1 MFQIIPAIGTIIA
14 LAAFFFAVYYRTV
27 QKYSQIG
34 ADSVKSIGELPTK
47 SRLDATKVIVN
58 VFDLDVDKLPPDKQ
72 FELALKTFEKRE
84 RESKR
89 NFVLTLSGGGI
100 MLIFAV
106 FYWIS
111 QMDGPKMIGAALAA
125 DRNGTIAALNERGF
139 YATSDTRLVDSLAK
153 TAVVDTKIIDPFER
167 AQKFVNMIASQPTV
181 MELRT
186 RAAQDLAPFQVAGDI
201 LAVSVPKRAD
211 QPPRY
216 IAFVR
221 RQSPLAGRLISIRAR
236 GRADNFLR
244 LYAQPA
250 IDSDSPADVQLNY
263 EQFSEVFGFKPNGS
277 ANALIT
283 ASAETETRDS
293 TCPRYE
299 GFAITSCD
307 LPARIGMNNIPARL
321 PR

>member
-1 MFQIIPAIGTIIA
+1 
-14 LAAFFFAVYYRTV
+14 
-27 QKYSQIG
+27 
-34 ADSVKSIGELPTK
+34 
-47 SRLDATKVIVN
+47 
-58 VFDLDVDKLPPDKQ
+58 
-72 FELALKTFEKRE
+72 
-84 RESKR
+84 
-89 NFVLTLSGGGI
+89 
-100 MLIFAV
+100 
-106 FYWIS
+106 
-111 QMDGPKMIGAALAA
+111 MIGAALAA
-125 DRNGTIAALNERGF
+125 DKNGTIAALNERGF
-139 YATSDTRLVDSLAK
+139 FATSDTRLIDNLAK
-153 TAVVDTKIIDPFER
+153 TAVVDTKITDPFER
-167 AQKFVNMIASQPTV
+167 TQKFVNMIAAQPTV

-216 IAFVR
+216 IAYVR
-221 RQSPLAGRLISIRAR
+221 RQSPLAGRLISVRAR

-263 EQFSEVFGFKPNGS
+263 EQFSEVFGYKPNGA

-283 ASAETETRDS
+283 TSAEAETMDS
-293 TCPRYE
+293 SCPRYE

-307 LPARIGMNNIPARL
+307 LPAKIPINSIPSRL